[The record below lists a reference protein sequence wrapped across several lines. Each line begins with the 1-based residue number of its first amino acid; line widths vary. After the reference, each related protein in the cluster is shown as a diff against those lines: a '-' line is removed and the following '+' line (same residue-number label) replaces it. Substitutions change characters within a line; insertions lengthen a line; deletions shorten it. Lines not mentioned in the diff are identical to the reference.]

1 MNYKKTFK
9 VTIVADLND
18 LNDSFVEAHQH
29 NWLSNLKIDDD
40 GIYITPTEDEM
51 TKSLASEFTSWLTDL
66 GLEPLVKDENG
77 NI

>member
-18 LNDSFVEAHQH
+18 LKDSFTEAHQH

-66 GLEPLVKDENG
+66 GLEPLVEDEHG